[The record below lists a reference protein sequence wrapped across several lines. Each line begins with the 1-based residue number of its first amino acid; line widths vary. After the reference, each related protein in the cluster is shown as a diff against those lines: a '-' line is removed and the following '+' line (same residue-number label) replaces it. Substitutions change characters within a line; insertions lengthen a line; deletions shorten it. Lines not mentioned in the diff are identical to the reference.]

1 MAIPTQS
8 AQKPNIIIRNRIQL
22 GEFVQKIPMFS
33 TTLIEG
39 EWVYYATTGW
49 ARAVDSTQKDTAII
63 SCYPVI
69 GKPAEHMNQT
79 LRAGIRDN
87 QGAVPIYMGPWPL
100 IVDTKLYDS
109 ADTLTAGV
117 IVNIGSITDGTV
129 TRAGITDALN
139 GNGVAAGRVML
150 APADNNGW
158 LRVLITFG

>member
-8 AQKPNIIIRNRIQL
+8 SQKPNIIIRNRIQL

-49 ARAVDSTQKDTAII
+49 ARAVDSTVKGTGIVT
-63 SCYPVI
+63 CYPVI

-79 LRAGIRDN
+79 LRTGIRDN
-87 QGAVPIYMGPWPL
+87 QGAVPIYMGSWPL
-100 IVDTKLYDS
+100 IIDTKLYDN
-109 ADTLTAGV
+109 ADALTAGA
-117 IVNIGSITDGTV
+117 ICYIGTV
-129 TRAGITDALN
+129 DDDGLSRAGITDTSA